1 MTPPDG
7 HLSTNIPAHP
17 LGSGLLWPRSTSALP
32 QPHLEFW
39 SALQPAKPHSH
50 RVCWKAKQHGP
61 NPMPE
66 GKDLPEK
73 CDVRGSRAQD
83 PALGLNSQR
92 YL

>member
-1 MTPPDG
+1 MDTG
-7 HLSTNIPAHP
+7 WLWLATLKHEHP
-17 LGSGLLWPRSTSALP
+17 LIPWGQACCGPEAQVPCHSPI
-32 QPHLEFW
+32 W